1 MLGRR
6 GRTGLWLLAVVAVLT
21 SACFGRANDDGV
33 VGPTVPP
40 GSSTTTT
47 VLSYDIPPV
56 VDLAYVQRVVSAY
69 DHALGD
75 AIRVLV
81 RDRSLSDEF
90 LKYLVG
96 LYTPAEFEFQQKL
109 WTDSVAQGR
118 LDRTPARPGDP
129 KTAVLRT
136 ERADE
141 SCIVARVDRD
151 LTATLNPGEPP
162 ARPAHDH
169 YMVLVRKDVS
179 RDPLQV
185 NPTPWAV
192 AFDGSKDDN
201 SVPVNSC
208 AG

>member
-6 GRTGLWLLAVVAVLT
+6 ERTGLLVLLAALAVVT

-47 VLSYDIPPV
+47 TAVPSYDVPAVI
-56 VDLAYVQRVVSAY
+56 DLAYVQRVVSAY

-96 LYTPAEFEFQQKL
+96 LYTPAEFETQQRA
-109 WTDSVAQGR
+109 WQEEVANGR
-118 LDRTPARPGDP
+118 IEKSADP
-129 KTAVLRT
+129 VADPRT
-136 ERADE
+136 EVRRLVSDQSA
-141 SCIVARVDRD
+141 CVVVQVDRD
-151 LTATLNPGEPP
+151 YSPTLKPGVQQTK
-162 ARPAHDH
+162 PAHDH
-169 YMVLVRKDVS
+169 YLVLVRKQS
-179 RDPLQV
+179 GR
-185 NPTPWAV
+185 
-192 AFDGSKDDN
+192 
-201 SVPVNSC
+201 
-208 AG
+208 